1 MSEHEV
7 RIHIDRQPY
16 ESPGPITGA
25 ALYALGKIGGQANSG
40 RFR

>member
-16 ESPGPITGA
+16 ESPDPTTGEVGLTLERGP
-25 ALYALGKIGGQANSG
+25 
-40 RFR
+40 